1 MSGRPWESA
10 AGPISSVRAPCSLL
24 VLRTRFLPT
33 RRVVEVTWAR
43 ISNCRL
49 EPERTM
55 LKPSLQLRIGQQLT
69 MTPQLQQAIRLLQLP
84 SLDLQA
90 HVRETLETNVMLEAE
105 DELALDA
112 PPDAAR
118 EREDVPVE
126 EKYAELDGHTAA
138 GDQREEPEVE
148 IADEA
153 WGEQTSGPSDSPWSG
168 EDDRSGDFSDQHGQT
183 LQEQLIEQLELAKLS
198 PVDLA
203 IARVITDAI
212 TDDGYLKDDLEEVRL
227 SLLPEIEATIAD
239 VERVLAAVRSLEPA
253 GVGARNL
260 GECIALQ
267 LRQLHPDTRARD
279 IAIRVAL
286 EHLDLVAG
294 QQLVLLRRQL
304 RCSEGDLEMA
314 LALVRSCH
322 PRPGAAV
329 NPAQAEYVIPDVFVR
344 RTDHGWI
351 GEINQ
356 ATVPRV
362 RVNQS
367 YANLISRAPDHAML
381 RTQLQEARWLMRS
394 LEIRNETLV
403 KVARCIVQRQ
413 TSFFEI
419 GEEAMEPLILKDVAE
434 AVEMHEST
442 ISRVTTAKYMHTP
455 RGVFEFRYFFS
466 SHVAA
471 ADGTEMSSTAIR
483 AKLRKL
489 ISQEN
494 PDNPLSDAKLAEILS
509 QEGIPVA
516 RRTVAK
522 YREGMQ
528 IAPSN
533 ERKRAAARAS

>member
-1 MSGRPWESA
+1 
-10 AGPISSVRAPCSLL
+10 
-24 VLRTRFLPT
+24 
-33 RRVVEVTWAR
+33 
-43 ISNCRL
+43 
-49 EPERTM
+49 M

-105 DELALDA
+105 DELSLDA
-112 PPDAAR
+112 PGDALRDEPPAA
-118 EREDVPVE
+118 VE
-126 EKYAELDGHTAA
+126 EKYVELDGHTAA
-138 GDQREEPEVE
+138 ADQREEPEVE

-153 WGEQTSGPSDSPWSG
+153 WGEQTSGPSDSSWSG
-168 EDDRSGDFSDQHGQT
+168 DDDRSGDFSDQHGQT
-183 LQEQLIEQLELAKLS
+183 LQELLIEQLELAKMS
-198 PVDLA
+198 AVDMA
-203 IARVITDAI
+203 IARVITDAV
-212 TDDGYLKDDLEEVRL
+212 TDDGYLQDDLDDVRL
-227 SLLPEIEATIAD
+227 SLLPEIEATRAD
-239 VERVLAAVRSLEPA
+239 VERVLAAVQSLEPA
-253 GVGARNL
+253 GVGARSL

-267 LRQLHPDTRARD
+267 LRQLHPAIPARD

-286 EHLDLVAG
+286 EHLDLVAS
-294 QQLVLLRRQL
+294 QQHVLLRRQL
-304 RCSEGDLEMA
+304 RCSEGELEMA

-329 NPAQAEYVIPDVFVR
+329 NPSHAEYVIPDVFVR

-351 GEINQ
+351 VEINQ

-362 RVNQS
+362 RVNQG

-394 LEIRNETLV
+394 LEIRNETLI

-413 TSFFEI
+413 TAFFEV

-466 SHVAA
+466 SHVEA
-471 ADGTEMSSTAIR
+471 ADGTGMSSTAIR
-483 AKLRKL
+483 AKIKKL
-489 ISQEN
+489 ILQESPGN
-494 PDNPLSDAKLAEILS
+494 PCSDSRLAEILS
-509 QEGIPVA
+509 LEGIPVA

>member
-1 MSGRPWESA
+1 
-10 AGPISSVRAPCSLL
+10 
-24 VLRTRFLPT
+24 
-33 RRVVEVTWAR
+33 
-43 ISNCRL
+43 
-49 EPERTM
+49 M

-112 PPDAAR
+112 LPEGAR
-118 EREDVPVE
+118 EPGEVAGTPEEKYTAE
-126 EKYAELDGHTAA
+126 EKYAELDGNTAPS
-138 GDQREEPEVE
+138 DQPGQPEVE
-148 IADEA
+148 VADDT
-153 WGEQTSGPSDSPWSG
+153 WGEQAVGPSDSPWSG
-168 EDDRSGDFSDQHGQT
+168 DDDRSSDFSDQHGQT
-183 LQEQLIEQLELAKLS
+183 LQEQLIEQLELARLS
-198 PVDLA
+198 PTDLA

-212 TDDGYLKDDLEEVRL
+212 TDDGYLQDDLEEIRR
-227 SLLPEIEATIAD
+227 SLLPEIEAGAED
-239 VERVLAAVRSLEPA
+239 VERVLAAVQSLEPA
-253 GVGARNL
+253 GVGARSL

-267 LRQLHPDTRARD
+267 LRQLHAETPARD
-279 IAIRVAL
+279 IAIRIAQ
-286 EHLDLVAG
+286 EHLDLVAN

-329 NPAQAEYVIPDVFVR
+329 NPTQAEYVIPDVFVR
-344 RTDHGWI
+344 RTDHGWVV
-351 GEINQ
+351 EINQ

-394 LEIRNETLV
+394 LEIRNDTLI

-413 TSFFEI
+413 TGFFDQ
-419 GEEAMEPLILKDVAE
+419 GEEAMVPLILKDVAE

-466 SHVAA
+466 SHVEA

-483 AKLRKL
+483 AKIKKL
-489 ISQEN
+489 ISQES
-494 PDNPLSDAKLAEILS
+494 PDNPWSDSKLAEILS
-509 QEGIPVA
+509 GEGIPVA

>member
-1 MSGRPWESA
+1 
-10 AGPISSVRAPCSLL
+10 
-24 VLRTRFLPT
+24 
-33 RRVVEVTWAR
+33 
-43 ISNCRL
+43 
-49 EPERTM
+49 M

-90 HVRETLETNVMLEAE
+90 HVRETLETNVMLEGEEEA
-105 DELALDA
+105 DVI
-112 PPDAAR
+112 PDAAR
-118 EREDVPVE
+118 EEPVRLE
-126 EKYAELDGHTAA
+126 EKYVELDGNTTPV
-138 GDQREEPEVE
+138 DQRETPEVE

-153 WGEQTSGPSDSPWSG
+153 WGEQTSGPSDTPWSG
-168 EDDRSGDFSDQHGQT
+168 DDDRSSDFSDQHGQT
-183 LQEQLIEQLELAKLS
+183 LQEQLIEQLDLAKLS
-198 PVDLA
+198 PIDMA
-203 IARVITDAI
+203 IAHVITDAI
-212 TDDGYLKDDLEEVRL
+212 NDDGYLKDSLEDIRS
-227 SLLPEIEATIAD
+227 SLLPEIEASEAD
-239 VERVLAAVRSLEPA
+239 VERVLALVQSLEPA
-253 GVGARNL
+253 GVAARSL

-267 LRQLHPDTRARD
+267 LRQLDRDTPARD

-304 RCSEGDLEMA
+304 RCSESDLEMA

-344 RTDHGWI
+344 RTEHGWTV
-351 GEINQ
+351 EINQ

-367 YANLISRAPDHAML
+367 YANLISRSPDHAML

-394 LEIRNETLV
+394 LEIRNDTLI

-471 ADGTEMSSTAIR
+471 ADGTEMSSIAIR
-483 AKLRKL
+483 AKIKKL
-489 ISQEN
+489 ISHES
-494 PDNPLSDAKLAEILS
+494 PDNPCSDSKLAEILS

>member
-1 MSGRPWESA
+1 
-10 AGPISSVRAPCSLL
+10 
-24 VLRTRFLPT
+24 
-33 RRVVEVTWAR
+33 
-43 ISNCRL
+43 
-49 EPERTM
+49 M

-105 DELALDA
+105 DELALDPA
-112 PPDAAR
+112 PDSLR
-118 EREDVPVE
+118 EPEGTAE
-126 EKYAELDGHTAA
+126 EKYTELGRAPENE
-138 GDQREEPEVE
+138 QRETPEVE

-153 WGEQTSGPSDSPWSG
+153 WGEQTSGPSETPWSG
-168 EDDRSGDFSDQHGQT
+168 DDDRSGDFSSQREQT

-203 IARVITDAI
+203 IARVIADAI
-212 TDDGYLKDDLEEVRL
+212 NDDGYLKDDLEDIRL
-227 SLLPEIEATIAD
+227 SLLPEIEATAVD
-239 VERVLAAVRSLEPA
+239 VNRVLAAVQSLEPA

-267 LRQLHPDTRARD
+267 LRQLDPETPARD
-279 IAIRVAL
+279 TAIRVAL
-286 EHLDLVAG
+286 EHLDLLAG

-304 RCSEGDLEMA
+304 RCTECDLEMA

-322 PRPGAAV
+322 PRPGSAV
-329 NPAQAEYVIPDVFVR
+329 NSGQPEYVIPDVFVR
-344 RTDHGWI
+344 RTEHGWVV
-351 GEINQ
+351 EINP

-362 RVNQS
+362 RINQG
-367 YANLISRAPDHAML
+367 YASLVSRAPDHAML

-394 LEIRNETLV
+394 LEIRNETLT

-413 TSFFEI
+413 TSFFEH

-434 AVEMHEST
+434 SVEMHEST

-466 SHVAA
+466 SHVEA

-483 AKLRKL
+483 AKIRKL

-494 PDNPLSDAKLAEILS
+494 PEIPWSDSKLAEILS

>member
-1 MSGRPWESA
+1 
-10 AGPISSVRAPCSLL
+10 
-24 VLRTRFLPT
+24 
-33 RRVVEVTWAR
+33 
-43 ISNCRL
+43 
-49 EPERTM
+49 M

-90 HVRETLETNVMLEAE
+90 HVRETLETNVMLEGDEEALE
-105 DELALDA
+105 IPVELA
-112 PPDAAR
+112 R
-118 EREDVPVE
+118 EPAPVE
-126 EKYAELDGHTAA
+126 EKYAELDGNSPPS
-138 GDQREEPEVE
+138 DQREEPEVE

-153 WGEQTSGPSDSPWSG
+153 WEATSAGPSDSSWSG
-168 EDDRSGDFSDQHGQT
+168 DDDRSSAFSDQHGQT
-183 LQEQLIEQLELAKLS
+183 LQEQLIEQLELVKLS
-198 PVDLA
+198 PIDIA

-212 TDDGYLKDDLEEVRL
+212 NEDGYLKDSLEDIRS
-227 SLLPEIEATIAD
+227 SLLPEIEASAAD
-239 VERVLAAVRSLEPA
+239 VERVLMFVQSLEPA
-253 GVGARNL
+253 GVGARCL

-267 LRQLHPDTRARD
+267 LRQLDPATPARD
-279 IAIRVAL
+279 VAIRVAL

-294 QQLVLLRRQL
+294 QQLVLVRRHL
-304 RCSEGDLEMA
+304 RCTESDLEMA

-329 NPAQAEYVIPDVFVR
+329 NPSQAEYVIPDVFVR
-344 RTDHGWI
+344 RTEHGWTV
-351 GEINQ
+351 EINQ
-356 ATVPRV
+356 ATVPKV

-367 YANLISRAPDHAML
+367 YANLISRSPDHAML

-394 LEIRNETLV
+394 LEIRNETLI

-413 TSFFEI
+413 TSFFDV

-466 SHVAA
+466 SHVEA

-483 AKLRKL
+483 AKIRKL

-494 PDNPLSDAKLAEILS
+494 PENPCSDSKLAEILS